1 MSKGRKK
8 NKNNGDARFA
18 IKLATLG
25 VSGSAVLD
33 HELLQ
38 CICSTLEGAESP
50 ECQLEYLVDDIVV
63 EGNINT
69 DSILQDIVINSY
81 EATGKK
87 RKIFEASR
95 GEWGRLCV
103 NYMELTRKE
112 AEELL
117 EKLKF

>member
-1 MSKGRKK
+1 MLKDKK
-8 NKNNGDARFA
+8 KEKGDARFA

-25 VSGSAVLD
+25 VSGSAILD
-33 HELLQ
+33 QELLQ

-50 ECQLEYLVDDIVV
+50 ECQLEYLVDDIVT
-63 EGNINT
+63 EGDINT
-69 DSILQDIVINSY
+69 DSVLQDIVINSY
-81 EATGKK
+81 EVTGKK

-95 GEWGRLCV
+95 GEFGRLYV
-103 NYMELTRKE
+103 NHMELTRRE